1 MRSKQLGK
9 LRQTNTVETINSILV
24 TFSCEEFCTLRR
36 PAKRE
41 RKRKGVREEKQ
52 EQDELLFVE
61 VL

>member
-41 RKRKGVREEKQ
+41 EEKRSRK
-52 EQDELLFVE
+52 EDEDESMNIFV
-61 VL
+61 